1 MEIINKSKMPD
12 GTKIQIENWKKDYE
26 FIKTFYIA
34 AYPIAKESDDF
45 MIKRN
50 STFRLEL
57 SNFES
62 DNEVFDLFNKLDK
75 GLISLKDCVKYFD
88 NKEEISYL

>member
-34 AYPIAKESDDF
+34 AYLIAKESDDF

-62 DNEVFDLFNKLDK
+62 DNDVLDLFNKLEK
-75 GLISLKDCVKYFD
+75 GKINLKNCINYFD
-88 NKEEISYL
+88 NPQYITYL